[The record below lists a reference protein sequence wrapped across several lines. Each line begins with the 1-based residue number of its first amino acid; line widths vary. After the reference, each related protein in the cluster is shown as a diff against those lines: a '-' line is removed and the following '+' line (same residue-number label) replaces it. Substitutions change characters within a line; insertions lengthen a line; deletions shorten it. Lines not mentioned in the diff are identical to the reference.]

1 MSTPLPIGL
10 SIGAVE
16 RETGLSK
23 DTLRVWERRYHFPVP
38 GRDEFGERIY
48 PPDQVEKLRI
58 IKSLMD
64 HGHRP
69 GKIVGI
75 EIGLLQEMAGQRST
89 RSSASD
95 GPHAARPDLLHYIA
109 LCKAHQVEEMRREL
123 SQSLLRLGMYR
134 FVTHVIA
141 PLTTLV
147 GDHWSN
153 GDLAVFEEHLYTES
167 VQAVMRT
174 ALASIP
180 SAASPSGTPA
190 RPRILLTT
198 VPHEPHALGLLMS
211 EAIFALDGAHCI
223 SLGVQ
228 TPIKE
233 IVQAATAQDA
243 DIVALSFS
251 ASVRSAHVLEALA
264 DLRTELSPAIEIW
277 AGGRSAVLH
286 RRPPASAKILEL
298 HEIRDALTDWRNRNS
313 SPVPA
318 H

>member
-1 MSTPLPIGL
+1 MDIPLAPGL

-23 DTLRVWERRYHFPVP
+23 DALRVWERRYGFPVP
-38 GRDEFGERIY
+38 GRDEFGERTY
-48 PPDQVEKLRI
+48 PSDQVEKLRL

-69 GKIVGI
+69 GKIVGA
-75 EIGLLQEMAGQRST
+75 EISVLREIAGQAGNRP
-89 RSSASD
+89 ANQAE
-95 GPHAARPDLLHYIA
+95 PHAERQDLLGYLA
-109 LCKAHQVEEMRREL
+109 LCKAHQVDELRREL
-123 SQSLLRLGMYR
+123 SQSLLRLGMYQ
-134 FVTHVIA
+134 FVTHIVA

-147 GDHWSN
+147 GAQWSN
-153 GDLAVFEEHLYTES
+153 GNLAVFEEHLYTES
-167 VQAVMRT
+167 VQSVMRT

-180 SAASPSGTPA
+180 TSAPTSGATP

-211 EAIFALDGAHCI
+211 EALFTLEGAHCI

-228 TPIKE
+228 TPVTE
-233 IVQAATAQDA
+233 IVQAAKVQSA

-264 DLRTELSPAIEIW
+264 NLKAELPLPIEIW
-277 AGGRSAVLH
+277 AGGRSAALY
-286 RRPPASAKILEL
+286 RKRSIPAKVLEL
-298 HEIRDALTDWRNRNS
+298 HEIHSALADWHSRCS
-313 SPVPA
+313 A
-318 H
+318 

>member
-1 MSTPLPIGL
+1 MSTPLSTGL

-23 DTLRVWERRYHFPVP
+23 DTLRVWERRYNFPVP
-38 GRDEFGERIY
+38 GRDEFGERTY
-48 PPDQVEKLRI
+48 PPDQVEKLRV

-69 GKIVGI
+69 GKIVGTDI
-75 EIGLLQEMAGQRST
+75 DALREMAGQRS
-89 RSSASD
+89 RPSSTNAD
-95 GPHAARPDLLHYIA
+95 PDPVRPDLLHFIA
-109 LCKAHQVEEMRREL
+109 LCKAHQVDEMRREL

-134 FVTHVIA
+134 FVTHVVA

-147 GDHWSN
+147 GDHWSK

-180 SAASPSGTPA
+180 SAASSTGTLA

-228 TPIKE
+228 TPINE
-233 IVQAATAQDA
+233 IVQAAKAQNA

-251 ASVRSAHVLEALA
+251 ASVRSAHVLEALS
-264 DLRTELSPAIEIW
+264 DLRTELPPTIEIW

-286 RRPPASAKILEL
+286 RRPQSSAKILEL
-298 HEIRDALTDWRNRNS
+298 HGIRDALADWRERFS
-313 SPVPA
+313 A
-318 H
+318 